1 MDPRRLRKGKGC
13 YVVGKADVCLS
24 PRHSW
29 RSTDI
34 SVTRAPVDLP
44 PRGSVMPSGKA
55 EGYGGLGDAGVQSL
69 GHLCFPPR
77 RLVSHLCPGGR
88 AHGSLP
94 CAPLPAISREAPC
107 LPLHQ
112 PASRCGPLSQF
123 LLTGSSS
130 GCPSCPSAGCWTP
143 PPCIR

>member
-1 MDPRRLRKGKGC
+1 MDPGRLRKGKGC
-13 YVVGKADVCLS
+13 YIVGKADVRLS

-34 SVTRAPVDLP
+34 SATRAPVALP

-55 EGYGGLGDAGVQSL
+55 EGCGGLSDAGVQSL
-69 GHLCFPPR
+69 GHLCFPPG
-77 RLVSHLCPGGR
+77 RLVSHLCPGGH

-94 CAPLPAISREAPC
+94 RPPPPAISREAPC

-112 PASRCGPLSQF
+112 PAPRRGPLSQF

-130 GCPSCPSAGCWTP
+130 GCPSCPSVGCWTP
-143 PPCIR
+143 PPCVR